1 MNSDGDICKS
11 AIDIFPA
18 RISLVTIS
26 PSSTGT
32 ERTADSERKP
42 VKLYLGV
49 NCYFL
54 FISLN
59 EYIYLSVLEK
69 SFHCGILVYS
79 QLAS

>member
-32 ERTADSERKP
+32 ERTAKQRRA
-42 VKLYLGV
+42 
-49 NCYFL
+49 
-54 FISLN
+54 
-59 EYIYLSVLEK
+59 
-69 SFHCGILVYS
+69 H
-79 QLAS
+79 